1 MLACIPKL
9 RLFSVGFPQ
18 NGFSIKRERGRETVG
33 SGKQRESRNGKRK
46 PFASKEKNSVAS
58 KPLNV
63 QVETEETETCD
74 FYSCSQFCFSL
85 LLFLI
90 GLKEESLE
98 VEVSSNS

>member
-1 MLACIPKL
+1 MVINLATSFIVVILSSDSDRVTLPPASL
-9 RLFSVGFPQ
+9 
-18 NGFSIKRERGRETVG
+18 VG